1 MNGQPISVL
10 VVDDSALM
18 RNLVGRIVA
27 ASSELQLVGTAMNGA
42 FALQKLEKL
51 GPDVIVLDIEMPQMN
66 GLQFLEERKRRG
78 IDIPVVVLSSVAD
91 RGARITMDA
100 LALGASDFVTKPS
113 GSESEDLHVIG
124 EQLTHLL
131 TSYGRQHQMRRR
143 QLAQSVDK
151 KPAADEGPASRA
163 LAPEPHSQ
171 PIVEYP
177 DIPLPAQ
184 IDPADLDGAVDA
196 LIRDRRK
203 ANGRQTGLEALAI
216 GISTGGPNA
225 LRKIFAELSADLGL
239 AVVVVQHMPAGFTE
253 EFARSL
259 DRICALEVREAKEG
273 DVARPGRVLIAP
285 GNMHLTL
292 ERLPLGVV
300 AHLGNEGA
308 VNGHRPSADVLFHS
322 VSEVYGSRTLAVIM
336 TGMGRDGAQGIGVIK
351 NKGGITLG
359 QDAATSIVYG
369 MPKVAYEKGFVQVQV
384 PLPHMA
390 GVINRLAAELRA

>member
-203 ANGRQTGLEALAI
+203 ANGRQAGLEALAI

>member
-18 RNLVGRIVA
+18 RNLIGRIVA
-27 ASSELQLVGTAMNGA
+27 ANSELQLVGTAMNGA

-78 IDIPVVVLSSVAD
+78 IDIPVVVLSSVAE
-91 RGARITMDA
+91 RGARITMEA

-143 QLAQSVDK
+143 QVAESAGEKHAVSTERT
-151 KPAADEGPASRA
+151 ADSSS
-163 LAPEPHSQ
+163 SQ
-171 PIVEYP
+171 PPPQAPSEYP
-177 DIPLPAQ
+177 DITLPLQ
-184 IDPADLDGAVDA
+184 IEPADLDAGVEA
-196 LIRDRRK
+196 LIRNRRK
-203 ANGRQTGLEALAI
+203 ENGRQSGIEVLAI

-225 LRKIFAELSADLGL
+225 LRKIFAELSPDLGL
-239 AVVVVQHMPAGFTE
+239 AVMVVQHMPAGFTE

-285 GNMHLTL
+285 GNRHLTL
-292 ERLPLGVV
+292 ERLPLGVI
-300 AHLGNEGA
+300 AHLGSEAA

-322 VSEVYGSRTLAVIM
+322 VAEVYGARSMAVIM
-336 TGMGRDGAQGIGVIK
+336 TGMGRDGAQSIGNIK
-351 NKGGITLG
+351 SKGGITLG

-369 MPKVAYEKGFVQVQV
+369 MPKVAYEKGFVQLQV
-384 PLPHMA
+384 PLPHIA
-390 GVINRLAAELRA
+390 GVINRLAAEFRV

>member
-1 MNGQPISVL
+1 VNGQPISVL